1 MGEDLAADLVRRAGM
16 NGCSVRASPSLQPP
30 RRLHAECAVSLPLP
44 LSLTLSLTSHYYI
57 MCVYIHIIIRIIVW
71 SGKRA

>member
-16 NGCSVRASPSLQPP
+16 NGCSVRVSPSLQPP
-30 RRLHAECAVSLPLP
+30 RRVCCLPP
-44 LSLTLSLTSHYYI
+44 SLTLSISVPQPVTILY
-57 MCVYIHIIIRIIVW
+57 VYIHTHYHIIVW

>member
-16 NGCSVRASPSLQPP
+16 NGCSVRVSPSLQPP
-30 RRLHAECAVSLPLP
+30 RRLHAECAVSLLLTPG
-44 LSLTLSLTSHYYI
+44 LSLSLTSHYYI
-57 MCVYIHIIIRIIVW
+57 MCIYIHIIVW